1 MSSLRRWVGIALC
14 VLGLQAVDA
23 SAQQVVCYAFSDGAT
38 QLVGLQGQGSTPS
51 EWSTASNPI
60 YSRSISGLPAD
71 AVESL
76 YFDMNADRF
85 YTVDQGIP
93 QDPTPDR
100 FGYLNLTSGTFVPIS
115 PSTGIGSGTRPGTT
129 TTLVVGD
136 NTGQTT
142 GLAYDRTT
150 QTLWGVTLS
159 GHLYQIDIATGALV
173 QNAFGTNE
181 FARVRQ
187 GAGNGNGNAITAV
200 EDISFAADGTMYVV
214 TNTSGNS
221 GPAKLYTVNK
231 TGANPGQVT
240 SVVDISVS
248 GSAEDEFE
256 GLSFGP
262 MAFCMRRLAMAH
274 LFLLTAI
281 KCGASTPAQAWRPN
295 CTISHRRM
303 LSILN
308 RSAARGRRLI
318 SASSRATRR
327 Q

>member
-231 TGANPGQVT
+231 TGANPG
-240 SVVDISVS
+240 
-248 GSAEDEFE
+248 
-256 GLSFGP
+256 
-262 MAFCMRRLAMAH
+262 
-274 LFLLTAI
+274 
-281 KCGASTPAQAWRPN
+281 
-295 CTISHRRM
+295 
-303 LSILN
+303 
-308 RSAARGRRLI
+308 
-318 SASSRATRR
+318 
-327 Q
+327 